1 MKITKKIRI
10 RSRINNFATVTLIVC
25 LAILLGWLS
34 TRYEWQYDLTR
45 SGRHTL
51 SAASVE
57 VLHKMQGP
65 VDITAY
71 AREEPGLRD
80 LISKIVARYQHVK
93 QDINLHFVNPDAVP
107 DEVRK
112 LGISVNGELVIHY
125 KNRSQHVHSDSEEEF
140 TNALQ
145 RLARGSERWLAF
157 TEGHGE
163 RSPLGQANF
172 DLGNWVQQLNNRG
185 FKTQPINLVDIQA
198 IPENTQVL
206 VIAGP
211 QVNLLPGEIKLIGD
225 YIDRGGNLLWLLD
238 PPGKLFNLD
247 DLAAKLN
254 IKVLRGTVIDSAG
267 RLIGLNDP
275 TIVLETASL
284 YPPNPATT
292 GLKLTTIF
300 PTATAITTDEDS
312 DWKVTPLLSTGE
324 HTWLETGKLEG
335 EITYDKDIDDK
346 GPLNIGVSLER
357 EKEFNSG
364 GKSVRKKQRVIVIGD
379 GDFLSN
385 TYVANSGNM
394 ELGIR
399 IMNWL
404 SNDEDFISIPAHF
417 ATDTQLDLPPLAAG
431 IIGFGFLLILPL
443 LLLITGFTIWWRRR
457 NQ

>member
-1 MKITKKIRI
+1 M
-10 RSRINNFATVTLIVC
+10 INNFAMVILIVC
-25 LAILLGWLS
+25 LAVLLGWLS

-51 SAASVE
+51 SAASVK

-80 LISKIVARYQHVK
+80 LITKIVARYQHVK
-93 QDINLHFVNPDAVP
+93 PDINLHFVNPDAVP

-125 KNRSQHVHSDSEEEF
+125 QNRSQHVHSDSEEEF

-185 FKTQPINLVDIQA
+185 FKTQPLNLVDIQA

-211 QVNLLPGEIKLIGD
+211 QVNLLPGEVKLIGD
-225 YIDRGGNLLWLLD
+225 YIDQGGNLLWLLD

-254 IKVLRGTVIDSAG
+254 IKVLQGTIIDSAG

-284 YPPNPATT
+284 YPPNPATN
-292 GLKLTTIF
+292 GLSLTTIF
-300 PTATAITTDEDS
+300 PTATAITTGEDS
-312 DWKVTPLLSTGE
+312 DWKVTPLLSTGD

-335 EITYDKDIDDK
+335 EVAYDKDIDDK

-357 EKEFNSG
+357 EKEFNHG

-417 ATDTQLDLPPLAAG
+417 ASDTQLDLSPLAAG
-431 IIGFGFLLILPL
+431 IIGFGFLFILPL